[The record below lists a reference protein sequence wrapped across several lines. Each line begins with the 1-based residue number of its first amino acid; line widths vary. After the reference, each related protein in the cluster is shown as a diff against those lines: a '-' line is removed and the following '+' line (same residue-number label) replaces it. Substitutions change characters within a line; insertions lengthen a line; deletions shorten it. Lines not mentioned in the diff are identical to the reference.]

1 MHEAPK
7 KSWTKVIGDF
17 ANPVYHWKRFK
28 EDMVVTRRALA
39 KRKELLA
46 GETHHADYPEIFRG
60 KLMGVFFATGWTN
73 LIGIGLGYVAQKM
86 WSSVWVGLFSTPVL
100 AYVVTAIGFQVG
112 WWLDNRDIY
121 RAAHSDP
128 AHQFWQLQKDM
139 LPVHRAA
146 LPFAVVF
153 NFANVLVSGPILA
166 LITLVAPRVAQEIPA
181 GAMIILVEF
190 LFIGG
195 SFVRVM
201 GDFFDKYSYRLAAK
215 YHPVLQKLSG
225 T

>member
-7 KSWTKVIGDF
+7 KKWTNVVGDF
-17 ANPVYHWKRFK
+17 VNPAYHVRRFK
-28 EDMVVTRRALA
+28 EDLAVTRRALA

-73 LIGIGLGYVAQKM
+73 LVGIGLGYVAQKI

-100 AYVVTAIGFQVG
+100 AFVVTAIGFQIG
-112 WWLDNRDIY
+112 WWLDNRTIY
-121 RAAHSDP
+121 RAAHADP
-128 AHQFWQLQKDM
+128 GHQFLQLQKDM
-139 LPVHRAA
+139 MPVHRAA

-166 LITLVAPRVAQEIPA
+166 VLTLIFPKAAQEIPA
-181 GAMIILVEF
+181 GALIMIVEA

-201 GDFFDKYSYRLAAK
+201 GDFFDKYSYQLAAK
-215 YHPVLQKLSG
+215 YHPILAKL
-225 T
+225 TP